1 MEYNVTINIDLIAST
16 LVETQLNENADNMV
30 EKGKEMSSDDLIS
43 TGDYSDY
50 DILEEEKDY
59 ISKNDFVWVKTK
71 KKEIWRGRVLLI
83 TYSKKKEDSE
93 YLKIKWIDTRKEER
107 ILIKNV
113 SLNYSKKRV
122 SVPTQQ
128 YFNGA
133 YMEETLHG
141 ITTKM
146 RQRKK

>member
-1 MEYNVTINIDLIAST
+1 M
-16 LVETQLNENADNMV
+16 
-30 EKGKEMSSDDLIS
+30 
-43 TGDYSDY
+43 
-50 DILEEEKDY
+50 
-59 ISKNDFVWVKTK
+59 
-71 KKEIWRGRVLLI
+71 
-83 TYSKKKEDSE
+83 
-93 YLKIKWIDTRKEER
+93 KIKWIDTRKEDR

-133 YMEETLHG
+133 YMEETVHG

-146 RQRKK
+146 RQRKKSMTWTSKEEVEGSFNLKNYAQFLLK

>member
-1 MEYNVTINIDLIAST
+1 MGQKKNMERKST
-16 LVETQLNENADNMV
+16 LNSLQQ
-30 EKGKEMSSDDLIS
+30 
-43 TGDYSDY
+43 
-50 DILEEEKDY
+50 
-59 ISKNDFVWVKTK
+59 
-71 KKEIWRGRVLLI
+71 
-83 TYSKKKEDSE
+83 KKEDSE
-93 YLKIKWIDTRKEER
+93 YLKIKWINRWKEER

-133 YMEETLHG
+133 YMEETVHD

-146 RQRKK
+146 RHRKK

>member
-1 MEYNVTINIDLIAST
+1 MD
-16 LVETQLNENADNMV
+16 
-30 EKGKEMSSDDLIS
+30 
-43 TGDYSDY
+43 
-50 DILEEEKDY
+50 EEKDL
-59 ISKNDFVWVKTK
+59 ISKNDLVWVKT

-83 TYSKKKEDSE
+83 PYSKNKEDRE
-93 YLKIKWIDTRKEER
+93 YLKIKWMDTQKEDR

-133 YMEETLHG
+133 YMEETVHD
-141 ITTKM
+141 ITIKM
-146 RQRKK
+146 IQRKKSTTWTSTEIVEGSFNLTKLGTNTMPTFFFSNISEFGGNFEGMLDETNYRSTV